1 MRSLTV
7 LIIGF
12 ILNHLKY
19 RLTLPDMLKCITLS
33 HQRRIFLPGAEIA
46 FFTEH
51 LGVITVVFQHGQIF
65 PSVLQMLVDMEMS
78 MVPAVESRK
87 LFELREKRRLMSPSL
102 VAQSSD
108 QKPSLV
114 PTKNIEQKARNRY
127 FMSICNAWINS
138 NDSICASTR
147 NDYMGKIK

>member
-19 RLTLPDMLKCITLS
+19 RLTLPDMLKCITLC

-108 QKPSLV
+108 QKTILGADQKHR
-114 PTKNIEQKARNRY
+114 TKGAKPLFYEHLQCMDKLKRFNLHKHQK
-127 FMSICNAWINS
+127 
-138 NDSICASTR
+138 
-147 NDYMGKIK
+147 